1 MKSFFGIFI
10 QHPSSVGESWG
21 EHAATAWSFSWRL
34 QLAAI
39 AALIHAVLP
48 FMFTKTA
55 SKIVAGLHDRMVVH
69 RSKSDSVDVH
79 AGQQ

>member
-1 MKSFFGIFI
+1 MKSIFSI
-10 QHPSSVGESWG
+10 FSQHPSSVGESWG
-21 EHAATAWSFSWRL
+21 EHAANAWSFSWQL

-55 SKIVAGLHDRMVVH
+55 SKIVTNLHDRMVIH
-69 RSKSDSVDVH
+69 RSKSASDDFH

>member
-1 MKSFFGIFI
+1 MKSFFGIFSH
-10 QHPSSVGESWG
+10 HPSSVGESWG
-21 EHAATAWSFSWRL
+21 EHATTARSLAWRL

-69 RSKSDSVDVH
+69 RNKSASGDVDT
-79 AGQQ
+79 G

>member
-1 MKSFFGIFI
+1 
-10 QHPSSVGESWG
+10 
-21 EHAATAWSFSWRL
+21 L

-69 RSKSDSVDVH
+69 RNKSASGDVDT
-79 AGQQ
+79 G